1 MNKTKLFFLILLI
14 SIFYILINKDYR
26 KVHPYINQTT
36 KTLNIAHR
44 GGLGLSPENTIFS
57 FNKAVASGADI
68 LEMDIHSTSDSIL
81 VLLHDNK
88 LNRTTNGKGYV
99 WDFTIE
105 SIKELN
111 AGFYWTKD
119 DSITFPFRESG
130 IEIPTLE
137 EVFINFK
144 DYKLN
149 IEIKHHE
156 AHVAK
161 NLCHLIQK
169 YDMQSNVL
177 VGSFNDKIL
186 LEFRKDCPSVATS
199 SARDET
205 KLFYGLNYLYLD
217 YFYSPNL
224 DIFQLPE
231 YFRDTY
237 VLSENFIKSSQNK
250 NIPIFVWTINDSNEM
265 KRFIDLGINGIITDY
280 PDRLSEVLKTYNSN

>member
-1 MNKTKLFFLILLI
+1 
-14 SIFYILINKDYR
+14 
-26 KVHPYINQTT
+26 
-36 KTLNIAHR
+36 
-44 GGLGLSPENTIFS
+44 
-57 FNKAVASGADI
+57 
-68 LEMDIHSTSDSIL
+68 MDIHSTSDSIL

-137 EVFINFK
+137 EVFINFN

-169 YDMQSNVL
+169 
-177 VGSFNDKIL
+177 
-186 LEFRKDCPSVATS
+186 
-199 SARDET
+199 
-205 KLFYGLNYLYLD
+205 
-217 YFYSPNL
+217 
-224 DIFQLPE
+224 
-231 YFRDTY
+231 
-237 VLSENFIKSSQNK
+237 
-250 NIPIFVWTINDSNEM
+250 
-265 KRFIDLGINGIITDY
+265 
-280 PDRLSEVLKTYNSN
+280 